1 MVNRPIHL
9 ANKAADLVGK
19 MSLEEKASLCS
30 GQNFWQLKSIERLGL
45 PRVMLTDG
53 PHGLRKQAGDADH
66 LGLNSSVPATCFP
79 TAVALAASWDRDL
92 LHEVGVAL
100 GQECNA
106 EDVAVLLGPGVNIKR
121 HPVAGRNF
129 EYFSED
135 PLVSGECAAA
145 MINGVQSQ
153 GVGTSLKHYAVNNRE
168 ADRMVVDTIVD
179 ERTLREIYLTA
190 FEIAVKKS
198 APWTLMCAYNRV
210 NGSYCS
216 EHEKLLNEILRD
228 EWGFEG
234 IVVTDWGAQN
244 DRVKGLAAG
253 LDLEMPGS
261 AGVNDAK
268 IVSAVA
274 SEVLDVEILD
284 QAARRIVQV
293 ILASTNDVVDKGSVD
308 LNVNHELAEKAALAS
323 MVLLKNDGDVLPF
336 KKTGRLAV
344 IGGFAE
350 APRYQGAGSSMVNP
364 YRLDTAFDAFR
375 DYLGLEGEVLYAEGF
390 DPKSAELNTDLI
402 DDAVRTARAADHVI
416 VMGGLPSRFEAEGFD
431 RQDLDMPQQINDLI
445 DAVVAANPNT
455 AVVLCNG
462 APVEMPWINKV
473 PCVLEAHLAG
483 QAGANALPRLIFGE
497 VSPSG
502 KLAETFPIAM
512 ADCPS
517 DSWFRDHPKRVV
529 YREGLNVGY
538 RFFDTH
544 DVPVLFPFGHGL
556 SYASFEYEDLQISAV
571 SEQEPVAFTLAVDI
585 TNTSAIEAAEV
596 VQIYVGK
603 SDSKIR
609 RPAKELRDFGKVLL
623 APGQTKRLTFELEE
637 RAFSFYDVK
646 SSDWRIESGAYEIHI
661 GASVSD
667 IRLTG
672 TVTVEAQDAWGEQVP
687 VGKELAISDAELT
700 AMGTYVPDPEPVR
713 PFHANSTLGDIR
725 QTWLGA
731 RIHKVALKQSEDMI
745 GSDGAPEI
753 VALRDHVLEGMPLR
767 NFVSMSNGAVSM
779 KMLEVLI
786 HALNGEYLAAGRRFF
801 SGS

>member
-1 MVNRPIHL
+1 
-9 ANKAADLVGK
+9 
-19 MSLEEKASLCS
+19 
-30 GQNFWQLKSIERLGL
+30 
-45 PRVMLTDG
+45 
-53 PHGLRKQAGDADH
+53 
-66 LGLNSSVPATCFP
+66 
-79 TAVALAASWDRDL
+79 
-92 LHEVGVAL
+92 
-100 GQECNA
+100 
-106 EDVAVLLGPGVNIKR
+106 
-121 HPVAGRNF
+121 
-129 EYFSED
+129 
-135 PLVSGECAAA
+135 
-145 MINGVQSQ
+145 
-153 GVGTSLKHYAVNNRE
+153 
-168 ADRMVVDTIVD
+168 
-179 ERTLREIYLTA
+179 
-190 FEIAVKKS
+190 
-198 APWTLMCAYNRV
+198 MCAYNRV

-216 EHEKLLNEILRD
+216 EHERLLNEILRD

-274 SEVLDVEILD
+274 SEVLDVEVLD
-284 QAARRIVQV
+284 QAARRIVQI
-293 ILASTNDVVDKGSVD
+293 ILASTNDAVGKSPVD
-308 LNVNHELAEKAALAS
+308 LNANHELAERAALAS

-336 KKTGRLAV
+336 KRSGRLAA

-364 YRLDTAFDAFR
+364 YRLDCAFDAFR
-375 DYLGLEGEVLYAEGF
+375 DYLGLDGEVLYAEGF
-390 DPKSAELNTDLI
+390 DPTSAELNTDLI

-431 RQDLDMPQQINDLI
+431 RQDLGMPQQINDLI
-445 DAVVAANPNT
+445 EAVVAANPNT
-455 AVVLCNG
+455 AVALCSG
-462 APVEMPWINKV
+462 APVDMPWIDKV
-473 PCVLEAHLAG
+473 PCVLEAYLPG

-512 ADCPS
+512 TDCPS
-517 DSWFRDHPKRVV
+517 HRWFRDHPKRVV
-529 YREGLNVGY
+529 YREGFNVGY

-556 SYASFEYEDLQISAV
+556 SYASFEYSELQISQV
-571 SEQEPVAFTLAVDI
+571 SEQEPVAFTVAVDI
-585 TNTSAIEAAEV
+585 TNTGAIEAAEV

-623 APGQTKRLTFELEE
+623 APGETKRLKFELEE

-646 SSDWRIESGAYEIHI
+646 SSDWRVESGAYEIYI

-687 VGKELAISDAELT
+687 VGEELAMSDAELI
-700 AMGTYVPDPEPVR
+700 AMGTHVPDPEPVR

-725 QTWLGA
+725 QTWLGS

-786 HALNGEYLAAGRRFF
+786 HALNGKYLAAGRSFF
-801 SGS
+801 LGS

>member
-517 DSWFRDHPKRVV
+517 DPWFRDHPKRVV

-623 APGQTKRLTFELEE
+623 APGETKRLTFELEE